1 MRDSS
6 YLLNELVLIW
16 ENIASNKCKR
26 YIYKGKVILETSLSK
41 LPFLEREEYA
51 VKVHEKDVFICGG

>member
-1 MRDSS
+1 M
-6 YLLNELVLIW
+6 IW